1 MILRRKV
8 KKKKEK
14 KEKKEKNENEC
25 AARLYKLISYSV
37 LILFGLT

>member
-25 AARLYKLISYSV
+25 AARNG
-37 LILFGLT
+37 LFLGPNIA

>member
-14 KEKKEKNENEC
+14 KEKNENEC
-25 AARLYKLISYSV
+25 AARNG
-37 LILFGLT
+37 LFVGPNIA